1 VKGISWVLKLYD
13 FALSGNCYKARLMLS
28 LLNLEHKI
36 VPLDLK
42 SGNHKSLE
50 FLRLNL
56 FGQVPVLVDGNTV
69 IRDSQ
74 AILVYLAR
82 CYGGNSWLPNEA
94 EPMGLVMQWLFTAAH
109 DIQQGLAAARA
120 YHLVGRQ
127 LDIDTATQ
135 LSHAILTAID
145 QHLAQRQWLELN
157 CPTIADIACFPYIAL
172 ATDGKI
178 ALGNY
183 ANVVAWL
190 TRIKQLPGYV
200 ELPSL

>member
-1 VKGISWVLKLYD
+1 MLKLYD

-36 VPLDLK
+36 ISLDLK
-42 SGNHKSLE
+42 SSEHKSLE

-56 FGQVPVLVDGNTV
+56 FGQVPVLVDENTM
-69 IRDSQ
+69 IRESQ

-82 CYGGNSWLPNEA
+82 CYGGNSWLPSEA
-94 EPMGLVMQWLFTAAH
+94 EPMSLVMQWLFTAAH

-127 LDIDTATQ
+127 LDIETATQ
-135 LSHAILTAID
+135 RSHTILTAIN
-145 QHLAQRQWLELN
+145 QHLARRQWLELN

-172 ATDGKI
+172 AADGKI
-178 ALGNY
+178 ALDNY
-183 ANVVAWL
+183 ANVTAWL
-190 TRIKQLPGYV
+190 ARIKQLPGYV
-200 ELPSL
+200 ELLSL

>member
-1 VKGISWVLKLYD
+1 MLKLYD
-13 FALSGNCYKARLMLS
+13 FALSGNSYKARLMLS

-36 VPLDLK
+36 VSVDLK
-42 SGNHKSLE
+42 SGEHKSLE
-50 FLRLNL
+50 FLGLNP
-56 FGQVPVLVDGNTV
+56 FGQIPVLVDGSTV

-94 EPMGLVMQWLFTAAH
+94 EPISLVMQWLFTAAH

-127 LDIDTATQ
+127 LDIATATQ
-135 LSHAILTAID
+135 RSHTTLKAID

-157 CPTIADIACFPYIAL
+157 RPTIADIACFPYIAL
-172 ATDGKI
+172 AADGRI
-178 ALGNY
+178 ALDNY
-183 ANVVAWL
+183 ANVTAWL

-200 ELPSL
+200 ELPSV